1 MAFWFSVGANLVGIA
16 LLCEYQIQNMTGR
29 DLTTI
34 ERMQCGAISGLFAQT
49 MTYPLEVTRRR
60 MQTLGVVGADTAFGN
75 LGVQDKYS
83 AGPPTLLTTIRNLYL
98 EQGIRGFYK
107 GVSMNWMKGPV
118 AFSISFTT
126 YDTVKSMMIKESDNP
141 FRIPRRVT
149 QHAQRQGNERSN
161 G

>member
-1 MAFWFSVGANLVGIA
+1 
-16 LLCEYQIQNMTGR
+16 MTGR

-60 MQTLGVVGADTAFGN
+60 MQTLGLVGGDTAFGS
-75 LGVQDKYS
+75 LGVQDKLS
-83 AGPPTLLTTIRNLYL
+83 AGPPTLLSTIRTLYL

-126 YDTVKSMMIKESDNP
+126 YDIVKGMMIKESDNP
-141 FRIPRRVT
+141 FRIPRRIT
-149 QHAQRQGNERSN
+149 QRAQRRSSDRSN

>member
-1 MAFWFSVGANLVGIA
+1 
-16 LLCEYQIQNMTGR
+16 MTGR

-34 ERMQCGAISGLFAQT
+34 ERMQCGAVSGLFAQT

-60 MQTLGVVGADTAFGN
+60 MQTLGLVGTDTAFGN
-75 LGVQDKYS
+75 LGVQEKS
-83 AGPPTLLTTIRNLYL
+83 CAGPPSLLATMRNLYL

-126 YDTVKSMMIKESDNP
+126 YDVVKNMLIKESDNP
-141 FRIPRRVT
+141 FRIPRRIT
-149 QHAQRQGNERSN
+149 QRAQHRKE
-161 G
+161 

>member
-1 MAFWFSVGANLVGIA
+1 
-16 LLCEYQIQNMTGR
+16 MTGR
-29 DLTTI
+29 DLTTV

-49 MTYPLEVTRRR
+49 ITYPIEVTRRR
-60 MQTLGVVGADTAFGN
+60 MQTLGLVGTDTAFNN
-75 LGVQDKYS
+75 LGVQEKYS
-83 AGPPTLLTTIRNLYL
+83 AGPPSMLATIRNLYL
-98 EQGIRGFYK
+98 EQGFRGFYK

-126 YDTVKSMMIKESDNP
+126 YDTVKAMIIKESDNP

-149 QHAQRQGNERSN
+149 ERVQYRTGGRS